1 MPIRI
6 PGFVKNKY
14 FIASV
19 VALTWLAFFDNNN
32 LVHQIQT
39 RSELR
44 ALRRE
49 RNYFLQEIARDSLAV
64 WELKNNPEALERIAR
79 EKYLMKKE
87 NEVIYIIPE
96 E

>member
-1 MPIRI
+1 MPMRI

-19 VALTWLAFFDNNN
+19 VALVWLAFFDNNN
-32 LVHQIQT
+32 LIHQIQT
-39 RSELR
+39 RRQLR
-44 ALRRE
+44 DLRQE
-49 RNYFLQEIARDSLAV
+49 KEYFLQEIARDSLAV
-64 WELKNNPEALERIAR
+64 WELKNNPEALERLAR
-79 EKYLMKKE
+79 ENYLMKRE